1 MSSANQY
8 ITLRSGRHYYYV
20 RRIPVQLRGRIK
32 QKGFSEQFYRVS
44 LKTKDEREARRQAVF
59 AHEVYEWAVRIEAQ
73 NLRVED
79 NKSQQAGFNAL
90 QHQLRKLGIH
100 PSQAPTVN
108 APKEVQDKYLRDRD
122 DFLYGTARIETHVI
136 VHVDP
141 ETGEE
146 TFQEEEIM
154 VVGEGSLADYQQEV
168 GLDVEVSDDGMRT
181 TFKKNERW
189 DEIQQ
194 QIDFIQGK
202 TDSSFAYKD
211 GVPTLEKAQQL
222 YRDQI
227 QANPKRSDFD
237 KGKEVK
243 RLESLVERLA
253 LQLSGDTNISMGLS
267 RNLDSITEEDA
278 ELFIHRLRKRKDGKG
293 QKALSSVGRELTIIV
308 AMYNHAEAKTKR
320 AWAADARNNNPFAN
334 RRSALEEQH
343 TDEVKLGQTPNL
355 NRRAFTVEELETFFS
370 DHAHRMNEEAQLI
383 ALIGHHTGCRI
394 GDAAGLMMSDYWQ
407 GGDEEPIP
415 FLHFQDNRL
424 RRVTKDGFDRQVPLF
439 GAVLDRLHGYLVE
452 RTKQCRKAET
462 NYDAER
468 TPMFP
473 KYGRKEGGGA
483 DAASAVINRRIH
495 QMRGDDK
502 RLAFHSFRHTLQAKF
517 LAASAD
523 PNFSSYIG
531 GWKNEIN
538 KGLQAVYQKDG
549 IPLKALE
556 EALRSAHNQRT
567 WGKTDVSEKMKRGL
581 LV

>member
-1 MSSANQY
+1 MYSANQY
-8 ITLRSGRHYYYV
+8 IKLRSNGWYYYI
-20 RRIPVQLRGRIK
+20 RRVPVSLRGRIK
-32 QKGFSEQFYRVS
+32 QKGFNELFYRVS

-59 AHEVYEWAVRIEAQ
+59 AHEVYEWAVRIETQ
-73 NLRVED
+73 MLRVAD
-79 NKSQQAGFNAL
+79 NKSQQAEFNAL
-90 QHQLRKLGIH
+90 QHQLLKLGIH

-108 APKEVQDKYLRDRD
+108 APKEVQEKYLRDRD
-122 DFLYGTARIETHVI
+122 DFVWGKPRAEEGEMSLY
-136 VHVDP
+136 
-141 ETGEE
+141 
-146 TFQEEEIM
+146 
-154 VVGEGSLADYQQEV
+154 DYKLEV
-168 GLDVEVSDDGMRT
+168 GLSVVGYDDLGEPIY
-181 TFKKNERW
+181 KPNERW
-189 DEIQQ
+189 DQVQQ
-194 QIDFIQGK
+194 EIDFIQGNA
-202 TDSSFAYKD
+202 DSSFAYKD

-222 YRDQI
+222 YSDQI

-243 RLESLVERLA
+243 RLERLVERLA
-253 LQLSGDTNISMGLS
+253 LQLSGDTNTSMGLS
-267 RNLDSITEEDA
+267 RTLDSITEDDA
-278 ELFIHRLRKRKDGKG
+278 ELFIHRLRQRKDGKG

-320 AWAADARNNNPFAN
+320 AWPADARNNNPFAN

-343 TDEVKLGQTPNL
+343 KDEVKLGQTPNL
-355 NRRAFTVEELETFFS
+355 NRRAFTAEELETFFS
-370 DHAHRMNEEAQLI
+370 EHAHRMNEEAQLI

-462 NYDAER
+462 NYEAES

-495 QMRGDDK
+495 KMRGDDK

-556 EALRSAHNQRT
+556 EALRSAHRQRT

-581 LV
+581 VI

>member
-1 MSSANQY
+1 MSNANQY
-8 ITLRSGRHYYYV
+8 ITLRSNGWYYYI
-20 RRIPVQLRGRIK
+20 RRVPVPLRGRIK
-32 QKGFSEQFYRVS
+32 QKGFDKLFYRVS
-44 LKTKDEREARRQAVF
+44 LKTKDEREARRQASYV
-59 AHEVYEWAVRIEAQ
+59 HEVYNIAVSLEERRLAIAGNQ
-73 NLRVED
+73 P
-79 NKSQQAGFNAL
+79 KSAAL
-90 QHQLRKLGIH
+90 LALEHELRKRGIH

-108 APKEVQDKYLRDRD
+108 TPKEVQDKYLRDRD
-122 DFLYGTARIETHVI
+122 DFIYGVGHVRNLDLDDVVDVVDAGETEYQGIPIPFQIESGDT
-136 VHVDP
+136 
-141 ETGEE
+141 
-146 TFQEEEIM
+146 
-154 VVGEGSLADYQQEV
+154 
-168 GLDVEVSDDGMRT
+168 
-181 TFKKNERW
+181 
-189 DEIQQ
+189 DEIIALGQGGLVKERSSANNPEEWDSHQ
-194 QIDFIQGK
+194 SMIQFALGN
-202 TDSSFAYKD
+202 TDNSFAYKD
-211 GVPTLEKAQQL
+211 GIPTLEKAQQL
-222 YRDQI
+222 YSDQI

-253 LQLSGDTNISMGLS
+253 LQLSGDTNTSMGLS
-267 RNLDSITEEDA
+267 RTLDSITEEDA

-355 NRRAFTVEELETFFS
+355 NRRAFTVEELEAFFS

-462 NYDAER
+462 NYDAES

-517 LAASAD
+517 LVASAD

>member
-8 ITLRSGRHYYYV
+8 ITLRSNGWYYYI
-20 RRIPVQLRGRIK
+20 RRVPVPLRGRIK
-32 QKGFSEQFYRVS
+32 QKGFDKLFYRVS
-44 LKTKDEREARRQAVF
+44 LKTKDEREARRQASY
-59 AHEVYEWAVRIEAQ
+59 AHEVYNIAVSLEERRLAI
-73 NLRVED
+73 
-79 NKSQQAGFNAL
+79 AGNQPQSAAL
-90 QHQLRKLGIH
+90 LALEHELRKRGIH

-122 DFLYGTARIETHVI
+122 DFVWGNPRAEEGDMSLYE
-136 VHVDP
+136 
-141 ETGEE
+141 
-146 TFQEEEIM
+146 
-154 VVGEGSLADYQQEV
+154 YQLEV
-168 GLDVEVSDDGMRT
+168 GLNIVGFDDIGEPIYEH
-181 TFKKNERW
+181 NERW
-189 DEIQQ
+189 DQVQQ
-194 QIDFIQGK
+194 EIDFIQGK

-243 RLESLVERLA
+243 RLERLVERLA

-267 RNLDSITEEDA
+267 RTLDSITEDDA

-293 QKALSSVGRELTIIV
+293 QKALSSVARELTIIV

-343 TDEVKLGQTPNL
+343 KDEVKQGQTPNL
-355 NRRAFTVEELETFFS
+355 NRRAFTAEELETFFS

-394 GDAAGLMMSDYWQ
+394 GDAAGLMMADYWQ

-439 GAVLDRLHGYLVE
+439 GDVLDRLHSYLVE
-452 RTKQCRKAET
+452 RTISCREAQSVYEAES
-462 NYDAER
+462 

-483 DAASAVINRRIH
+483 DAASAVINKRIH

-531 GWKNEIN
+531 GWKNEVN
-538 KGLQAVYQKDG
+538 KGLQAAYQKDG

-567 WGKTDVSEKMKRGL
+567 WGKTDVSAKMKRGII
-581 LV
+581 V

>member
-8 ITLRSGRHYYYV
+8 ITLRSNGWYYYI
-20 RRIPVQLRGRIK
+20 RRVPVSLHGRIK

-79 NKSQQAGFNAL
+79 NKSQQAEFNAL

-100 PSQAPTVN
+100 PHQAPTVN

-122 DFLYGTARIETHVI
+122 DFVWGKPRAEE
-136 VHVDP
+136 D
-141 ETGEE
+141 EEGE
-146 TFQEEEIM
+146 M
-154 VVGEGSLADYQQEV
+154 SLHEYQLEV
-168 GLDVEVSDDGMRT
+168 GLTIVGYDNVGEPIYKR
-181 TFKKNERW
+181 NESW
-189 DEIQQ
+189 DQVQQ
-194 QIDFIQGK
+194 EIDFIQGK

-227 QANPKRSDFD
+227 QANLKRSDFD

-243 RLESLVERLA
+243 RLEGLVERLA
-253 LQLSGDTNISMGLS
+253 LQLSGDTNTSMGLS
-267 RNLDSITEEDA
+267 RTLDSITEEDA

-293 QKALSSVGRELTIIV
+293 QKALSSVARELTIIV

-343 TDEVKLGQTPNL
+343 KDEVKRGQTPNL
-355 NRRAFTVEELETFFS
+355 NRRAFTAEELETFFS

-439 GAVLDRLHGYLVE
+439 GDVFDRLHGYLVE

-462 NYDAER
+462 NYDAES

-483 DAASAVINRRIH
+483 DAASAVINKRIH

-531 GWKNEIN
+531 GWKNEVN
-538 KGLQAVYQKDG
+538 KGLQAAYQKDG

-567 WGKTDVSEKMKRGL
+567 WGKTDVSAKMKRGII
-581 LV
+581 V

>member
-1 MSSANQY
+1 MSNANQY
-8 ITLRSGRHYYYV
+8 ITLRSNGWYYYI
-20 RRIPVQLRGRIK
+20 RRVPVPLRGRIK
-32 QKGFSEQFYRVS
+32 QKGFDKLFYRVS
-44 LKTKDEREARRQAVF
+44 LKTKDEREARRQASY
-59 AHEVYEWAVRIEAQ
+59 AHEVYNIAVSLEERRLAI
-73 NLRVED
+73 
-79 NKSQQAGFNAL
+79 AGNQPQSAAL
-90 QHQLRKLGIH
+90 LALEHELRKRGIH

-122 DFLYGTARIETHVI
+122 DFVWGNPRAEEGDMSLYE
-136 VHVDP
+136 
-141 ETGEE
+141 
-146 TFQEEEIM
+146 
-154 VVGEGSLADYQQEV
+154 YQLEV
-168 GLDVEVSDDGMRT
+168 GLNIVGFDDIGEPIYEH
-181 TFKKNERW
+181 NERW
-189 DEIQQ
+189 DQVQQ
-194 QIDFIQGK
+194 EIDFIQGK

-243 RLESLVERLA
+243 RLERLVERLA

-267 RNLDSITEEDA
+267 RTLDSITEDDA

-293 QKALSSVGRELTIIV
+293 QKALSSVARELTIIV

-343 TDEVKLGQTPNL
+343 KDEVKQGQTPNL
-355 NRRAFTVEELETFFS
+355 NRRAFTAEELETFFS

-394 GDAAGLMMSDYWQ
+394 GDAAGLMMSDYWP

-439 GAVLDRLHGYLVE
+439 GAALDRLHGYLVE

-462 NYDAER
+462 NYDAES

-556 EALRSAHNQRT
+556 EALRSAHSQLI
-567 WGKTDVSEKMKRGL
+567 WGKIDVSEKMKRGIII
-581 LV
+581 